1 MNTQILGNFGKS
13 SAIALAISAAI
24 GSIILPAQSA
34 LLVSSSGDNSIKQYD
49 EITGAYIRDFVTP
62 GSGGLLNPQGL
73 ALGPDGN
80 LYVSSFDNSSVK
92 KYSGTTGAYIEDF
105 GANSGL
111 LAPQG
116 LTFGTDGSLFVTSS
130 NIPGS
135 EIPDIP
141 GGRRSGVLQYDTTG
155 EIINTIATGVV
166 ATPSGPQP
174 VDVAIGGLDNSLFI
188 SQSRARFNSGSVAE
202 FDPVTGVPI
211 ASDYTVSDP
220 SVTSIDPRGLAIT
233 DNYLYYVD
241 SSSVGRFDFVNQVID
256 PRFVDSGELSNAVD
270 ITIGANGNL
279 FVSDSDTDSIK
290 QYDDETGAFLGDFIT
305 SGGGG
310 LDRPTYLTTA
320 NVPVPEPTSV
330 IGLLA
335 FSGLFAGKVV
345 RSKMNHRKQQA
356 SLLK

>member
-1 MNTQILGNFGKS
+1 MLSNFGK

-24 GSIILPAQSA
+24 GSVILPAQSA

-49 EITGAYIRDFVTP
+49 EITGAYIRDFVTS

-73 ALGPDGN
+73 AFGPDGN
-80 LYVSSFDNSSVK
+80 LYVSSFDNGSVK

-105 GANSGL
+105 GAGSGL

-174 VDVAIGGLDNSLFI
+174 VDVAIGGPNNSLFL
-188 SQSRARFNSGSVAE
+188 SQSLARFNSGSVAE
-202 FDPVTGVPI
+202 FNPATGVPI

-220 SVTSIDPRGLAIT
+220 SVATINPGGLAIT
-233 DNYLYYVD
+233 DNYLYYTDFGV
-241 SSSVGRFDFVNQVID
+241 SIGRFDFVNKVID
-256 PRFVDSGELSNAVD
+256 PRFVNSGELSNAVD

-279 FVSDSDTDSIK
+279 FVSDSNTDSIK

-330 IGLLA
+330 LGVAALG
-335 FSGLFAGKVV
+335 GLFVGGALQRKAN
-345 RSKMNHRKQQA
+345 RRKQINT
-356 SLLK
+356 L